1 MVGGMKPTRQTDPVT
16 RSLETGEGSFVDALV
31 MLAESVGEP
40 QPVPGDLPPR
50 RREAELAKRLR
61 AALRQGGTIRRA
73 A

>member
-1 MVGGMKPTRQTDPVT
+1 MVRAMKPTRQTDPI
-16 RSLETGEGSFVDALV
+16 ETGEASFVDALV
-31 MLAESVGEP
+31 MLAETAGEP
-40 QPVPGDLPPR
+40 QPEPGDLPPR